1 MGDIMAGKIFIILA
15 LFIINMPVFAGGV
28 GYINYDKVVSNY
40 QFAKNTL
47 KEIEVKNSE
56 IQQYLTKKEQEF
68 EKIDSAVQKKKFEET
83 VRIEL
88 QAKERAFNVY
98 REKKEDEVYNRIH
111 AVSEKIRLE
120 MGLDAILDARSIF
133 SGGVD
138 MTDNL
143 IKKLNSVN

>member
-1 MGDIMAGKIFIILA
+1 MAGRIFIILV
-15 LFIINMPVFAGGV
+15 LFLINMPVFAGGV

-56 IQQYLTKKEQEF
+56 IQQYLMKKEQEF
-68 EKIDSAVQKKKFEET
+68 EKIESAVQKKKFEET

-138 MTDNL
+138 ITDNL
-143 IKKLNSVN
+143 IKKLNSLN

>member
-1 MGDIMAGKIFIILA
+1 MAGRIFIILA
-15 LFIINMPVFAGGV
+15 LFLINMPVFAGGV

-68 EKIDSAVQKKKFEET
+68 EKIESAVQKKKFEET

-138 MTDNL
+138 ITDNL
-143 IKKLNSVN
+143 IKKLNSTN